1 VKRSGGR
8 AAGDESSFDLE
19 GGPVRDQ
26 LTDVMTPAAGQIL
39 RSDGTGWAPSLA
51 TVSADVRS
59 TFLLSAMTVWDPG
72 VIPAG
77 SQASVDIAVAG
88 LLPTQSWVFDVTADI
103 SRQGLLVQAAVTT
116 TGQVTIY
123 AANLT
128 GASVDLG
135 TGLWRVYGW
144 R

>member
-1 VKRSGGR
+1 V
-8 AAGDESSFDLE
+8 AAPQENFSFDLE

-26 LTDVMTPAAGQIL
+26 LTDVVAPAAGQIL
-39 RSDGTGWAPSLA
+39 RSDGTGWAPQSLA
-51 TVSADVRS
+51 SVSAEVPLRS
-59 TFLLSAMTVWDPG
+59 TFLLSAMTMWDPG

-88 LLPTQSWVFDVTADI
+88 LAPSQSWVFDVTADI
-103 SRQGLLVQAAVTT
+103 SRQGLLATAAVAA

-128 GASVDLG
+128 GADVDLG
-135 TGLWRVYGW
+135 PGLWRVYGW

>member
-1 VKRSGGR
+1 V
-8 AAGDESSFDLE
+8 AAPQETNLSFDLE

-26 LTDVMTPAAGQIL
+26 LTDVVTPAAGQIL
-39 RSDGTGWAPSLA
+39 RSDGTGWAPQSLA
-51 TVSADVRS
+51 SLSAEVPLRS
-59 TFLLSAMTVWDPG
+59 TFLLSAMTMWDPG

-77 SQASVDIAVAG
+77 SQASVDLAVAG
-88 LLPTQSWVFDVTADI
+88 LVPTQSWVFDVTADI
-103 SRQGLLVQAAVTT
+103 SRRGLLVQAAVTT

-128 GASVDLG
+128 GADVDLG
-135 TGLWRVYGW
+135 PGLWRVYGW